1 MQSQRQ
7 YVPGLL
13 YLNDAE
19 THYEGVTQDRAH
31 FVRVPAATLDGEH
44 DRLRAVR
51 QQASSHSQSG
61 SLLAAWAAR
70 SADRWLART
79 SAGVEVIPLAELSA
93 RADIDSERWHAL
105 ASTRMRDASG
115 ARVE

>member
-1 MQSQRQ
+1 MQRQ

-13 YLNDAE
+13 YQNDAK
-19 THYEGVTQDRAH
+19 THYEGLTQDCAH
-31 FVRVPAATLDGEH
+31 LVRVPAGELDGEY
-44 DRLRAVR
+44 DRLRVVR
-51 QQASSHSQSG
+51 AQADSHSQSG

-70 SADRWLART
+70 SADRWLAHT

-93 RADIDSERWHAL
+93 RADVNSERWHAL
-105 ASTRMRDASG
+105 ASTGLRDASG

>member
-13 YLNDAE
+13 YLNGAE

-31 FVRVPAATLDGEH
+31 FVRVPAATLDDEY

-51 QQASSHSQSG
+51 AQAGSHSQSG
-61 SLLAAWAAR
+61 SLLAAWATR
-70 SADRWLART
+70 SADRWLAHA
-79 SAGVEVIPLAELSA
+79 SASVEVIPLAELSA

-105 ASTRMRDASG
+105 ASAGLRDVSG

>member
-1 MQSQRQ
+1 MQRQ

-13 YLNDAE
+13 YLNDAQ
-19 THYEGVTQDRAH
+19 THYEGLTQDCAH
-31 FVRVPAATLDGEH
+31 LVRVLAGELDDEY

-51 QQASSHSQSG
+51 AQAGSHSQSG

-70 SADRWLART
+70 SADRWLAHA
-79 SAGVEVIPLAELSA
+79 SAGVEVIPLAELSTHTDA
-93 RADIDSERWHAL
+93 NSERWRAL
-105 ASTRMRDASG
+105 ASRGLREVSG